1 MRVTSAEFVKSAAKA
16 AHYAPDTLP
25 EVAFAGRS
33 NSGKSTLINTLTG
46 HHRLA
51 KASTSPGRTQLI
63 QFFLINKTFSF
74 ADLPGYGY
82 AKVPASVKASWRPM
96 IETYFRERGNL
107 RLVVLV
113 ADIRRD
119 ISDDERLLIDWLT
132 LYDRPVMLVLSK
144 IDKLSRNQQFLRLK
158 QIRASLNALPT
169 EAIFPYSGHTGEGKE
184 KIWFHIEHVLESK
197 TNILQQVRDK
207 SDFLH

>member
-1 MRVTSAEFVKSAAKA
+1 MKVTSAEFIKSAEKA

-46 HHRLA
+46 YRRLA

-63 QFFLINKTFSF
+63 QFFVINKTFSF

-82 AKVPASVKASWRPM
+82 AKVPAAIKASWRPM
-96 IETYFRERGNL
+96 VETYFRDRANL

-113 ADIRRD
+113 ADIRRE

-132 LYDRPVMLVLSK
+132 LYERPVILALSK

-158 QIRASLNALPT
+158 HIRESLNALPT
-169 EAIFPYSGHTGEGKE
+169 EMIFPYSAHTGEGRE
-184 KIWFHIEHVLESK
+184 KIWLCVEHALGLKPNVIS
-197 TNILQQVRDK
+197 
-207 SDFLH
+207 